1 MLLCLLLAVCPAC
14 WSQIQCGEFETLGP
28 LDFVGLVEEEKG
40 VLVKEL
46 VVTKRLTRK
55 AGRRLAD
62 VNRWVAKE
70 GDLRVVGFKTASGE
84 EIGEAYADAY
94 ALQRESA
101 KDLKTFENLDR
112 ATTSDRDN
120 SPHLSITSLGYKWP
134 CLVFP
139 YHCPSTKRY
148 LWVLPSNDDA
158 VVCYIPWPRLQAVTA
173 ATCDCVPCRAAF
185 RRGVCRTSCFQRRRF
200 LVACQ
205 KGKDQFV
212 WGFDTRL
219 LPQCCQCRTC

>member
-1 MLLCLLLAVCPAC
+1 MTHVNQGQSLLLCLLLAVCPAC

-70 GDLRVVGFKTASGE
+70 GHVHVKRFLEVKSSPEEVAVYRGE

-134 CLVFP
+134 
-139 YHCPSTKRY
+139 
-148 LWVLPSNDDA
+148 
-158 VVCYIPWPRLQAVTA
+158 
-173 ATCDCVPCRAAF
+173 
-185 RRGVCRTSCFQRRRF
+185 
-200 LVACQ
+200 
-205 KGKDQFV
+205 
-212 WGFDTRL
+212 
-219 LPQCCQCRTC
+219 